1 LQVERRLDG
10 ATLWSVYQHAPGLA
24 SDKLKQMILTA
35 WSALANVS
43 DAKGLVLAYDEAQT
57 ISDQPKKEE
66 YPLAMLLDV
75 FQSIQRQGVPIM
87 LVLTGL
93 PTLFPKLVE
102 ARTFAE
108 RMFNVVTLKSLS
120 ETECRDAI
128 QKPIEAVDCPV
139 KLSETSVETVVQMS
153 GGYPYFIQFICREVY
168 DAALQKLDAGE
179 PLQVPMDAII
189 RKLDADFFAGRWARA
204 TDRQRDLL
212 RSVASL
218 PNADREFTVQE
229 VVEAASGLL
238 DKPFTSSH
246 VNQMF
251 TTLCKVGLIYK
262 NRYGKY
268 SFAVPLFG
276 QFILRQDEHRRHD

>member
-1 LQVERRLDG
+1 V
-10 ATLWSVYQHAPGLA
+10 A
-24 SDKLKQMILTA
+24 DKLKAVLQTVWEILRA
-35 WSALANVS
+35 RGGARGV
-43 DAKGLVLAYDEAQT
+43 VFAYDEAQT
-57 ISDQPKKEE
+57 LSDNASHGQ
-66 YPLAMLLDV
+66 YPLSMLLDV
-75 FQSIQRQGVPIM
+75 FQSIQRKDVPLM
-87 LVLTGL
+87 LALTGL

-108 RMFNVVTLKSLS
+108 RMFRVIVLDRLDASAS
-120 ETECRDAI
+120 RDAI
-128 QKPIEAVDCPV
+128 SKPIHKEGCPV
-139 KLSETSVETVVQMS
+139 RLADEYIRNIVEAS
-153 GGYPYFIQFICREVY
+153 AGYPYFIQFICREVY